1 MFILAWSASTLMCD
15 TTGALCLIGI
25 PDILSNL
32 PKPEGSYDYQ
42 CYRRTTRAHHSRAPA
57 DSENITAPSC
67 QPKKRWGS
75 VMNCSPG
82 NLAIIIKEDPGC
94 EINIGRIV
102 IVSAKGAND
111 VRFGWTWVIKPLDQ
125 SPMLAINDETEVVGI
140 ATSDIYQPDDWLQPI
155 KFDEVDYKAQSTSA
169 ILKIEVSQ

>member
-1 MFILAWSASTLMCD
+1 
-15 TTGALCLIGI
+15 
-25 PDILSNL
+25 
-32 PKPEGSYDYQ
+32 
-42 CYRRTTRAHHSRAPA
+42 
-57 DSENITAPSC
+57 
-67 QPKKRWGS
+67 
-75 VMNCSPG
+75 MNCSPG